1 MKVVQN
7 RASKWGMKVTERG
20 MVVDR
25 KATVN
30 QSTTRYKRSLNSNMK
45 FISHRITKTG
55 QQQIRKMPLLD
66 LSPAEHLWYVV
77 KEEIWINR

>member
-20 MVVDR
+20 R

-30 QSTTRYKRSLNSNMK
+30 QSTTRYKRSLNSNME

-55 QQQIRKMPLLD
+55 QEQIRKIPLLD
-66 LSPAEHLWYVV
+66 LSPVEHLWYVV

>member
-30 QSTTRYKRSLNSNMK
+30 QSTTRYKRSLNSNME

-55 QQQIRKMPLLD
+55 QEQIRKIPLLD
-66 LSPAEHLWYVV
+66 LSPVEHLWYVV